1 MQALHPA
8 TSATQSA
15 RAPSRRF
22 LWFALILLVISI
34 CINYIDRGNL
44 SVAGPDVARE
54 FGANPERMGLLFS
67 AFFAPY
73 ALFQIF
79 AGWLIQRYNVNWLY
93 ALGFLIWSG
102 ATALTGLANGFA
114 MLFALRLVL
123 GLAESV
129 AYPCYSKIIANGFPE
144 QQRGVANSLI
154 DWGSKMGQALGVVL
168 CGVLLANYGWRN
180 MFLLIG
186 GISMVWLIPWV
197 WVSMYQKT
205 DSAGSGVVIKPPT
218 ILEIVSKRS
227 AWGTFIGLF
236 CYNYMAYFLITW
248 LPSYLRTERH
258 YTKEM
263 ISTLGSLPFFA
274 IGFSS
279 LLSGSLSDYLIRRG
293 ASPTR
298 VRKGFLVTGLT
309 MSTLVLAAS
318 LVTDQKI
325 SMGIL
330 VAGCVSMGIASSNIW
345 ALTQRLSGRGA
356 AAQWTGLQN
365 GFGNLA
371 GVIAPWLTGWTVHTT
386 GSFFYA
392 FVVAAGIVILGAMAY
407 LWIVGDAEEI
417 HWSSNPLPLQAD
429 KF

>member
-1 MQALHPA
+1 MPA
-8 TSATQSA
+8 SPSA
-15 RAPSRRF
+15 RQPSKGF

-44 SVAGPDVARE
+44 SVAGPDVSRE

-73 ALFQIF
+73 AIFQIF
-79 AGWLIQRYNVNWLY
+79 AGWLIERFNVNWLY
-93 ALGFLIWSG
+93 ALGFLVWSG
-102 ATALTGLANGFA
+102 ATALTGLASGFA

-144 QQRGVANSLI
+144 QQRGIANSLI

-168 CGVLLANYGWRN
+168 CGLLLTNYGWRN

-186 GISMVWLIPWV
+186 GISMIWLIPWV
-197 WVSMYQKT
+197 WVAMRQKMESRPGT
-205 DSAGSGVVIKPPT
+205 YVKPPSM
-218 ILEIVSKRS
+218 LEIISQRS

-236 CYNYMAYFLITW
+236 CYNYMSYFLITW

-263 ISTLGSLPFFA
+263 ITTLGSLPFFA
-274 IGFSS
+274 IGISS
-279 LLSGSLSDYLIRRG
+279 LFCGSLSDFLIRRG
-293 ASPTR
+293 GSPTR
-298 VRKGFLVTGLT
+298 VRKAFLVTGLS

-318 LVTDQKI
+318 LVENQKI
-325 SMGIL
+325 SMIIL
-330 VAGCVSMGIASSNIW
+330 VAGCISMGIASSNIW

-386 GSFFYA
+386 GSFFFA
-392 FVVAAGIVILGAMAY
+392 FMVAAGIVILGAMSY

-417 HWSSNPLPLQAD
+417 RWSSSLSVRNID
-429 KF
+429 KAETFL